1 MRFIA
6 TVSLALFLGACGGIM
21 KDSAGNEI
29 ASKAECDKYGGAW
42 KEFINA
48 SGGRPSFKWC
58 EPR

>member
-1 MRFIA
+1 
-6 TVSLALFLGACGGIM
+6 M